1 VARSRFP
8 PGSDLGEQGAGGAD
22 AMRFSVRHETIYRY
36 SAPVGLGAHLLRLA
50 PRPEGVVVQRQVI
63 DVEPRPATR
72 TQTHDHFGNLVT
84 HLTFDRPT
92 DRFRIESRF
101 ELETIAVSTRVAAD
115 APALPWAPDRDVA
128 AAPFALDHE
137 IDDEVRAF
145 AFALAAESGWRAE
158 TFLERL
164 TRTLFTRTDRH
175 IRPDGHAQSAAYT
188 LAVGRGACRDVTVL
202 FMAAARALGI
212 PARFVSGYQAR
223 AETPDGRRHLHAWP
237 EVFVPGS
244 GWHGWDPTHGVA
256 VGDGH
261 VALSAAPDQ
270 IGTMP
275 IEGGFFGDGVTSTL
289 DYTVE
294 IEAV

>member
-1 VARSRFP
+1 
-8 PGSDLGEQGAGGAD
+8 
-22 AMRFSVRHETIYRY
+22 MRFTVRHETLYRY
-36 SAPVGLGAHLLRLA
+36 SAPVRLAGHTLRLT
-50 PRPEGVVVQRQVI
+50 PRSEGVVLRSHALTI
-63 DVEPRPATR
+63 DPTPVAREERVDR
-72 TQTHDHFGNLVT
+72 FGNAVT
-84 HLTFDRPT
+84 HVEFAGAADL
-92 DRFRIESRF
+92 FRIESRF
-101 ELETIAVSTRVAAD
+101 EIETIAASKPVATD
-115 APALPWAPDRDVA
+115 APTLPWTPDGEA
-128 AAPFALDHE
+128 ATAAFVVDHE
-137 IDDEVRAF
+137 IDAEVRAF
-145 AFALAAESGWRAE
+145 AFALAAESDWRAE
-158 TFLERL
+158 AFLERL

-202 FMAAARALGI
+202 FLAAARALGI

-270 IGTMP
+270 LGTMP

-289 DYTVE
+289 DYRVE
-294 IEAV
+294 IDAV

>member
-1 VARSRFP
+1 
-8 PGSDLGEQGAGGAD
+8 
-22 AMRFSVRHETIYRY
+22 MRFSVRHETIYRY
-36 SAPVGLGAHLLRLA
+36 STPVRLGAHLLRLA
-50 PRPEGVVVQRQVI
+50 PRPEGVVMRRQEI
-63 DVEPRPATR
+63 DVEPQPATR
-72 TQTHDHFGNLVT
+72 SETRDPFGNLVT
-84 HLTFDRPT
+84 HLTFDGST
-92 DRFRIESRF
+92 DVFRIESRF
-101 ELETIAVSTRVAAD
+101 DLETIGATMPVAAD
-115 APALPWAPDRDVA
+115 APALPWAPDRDVG
-128 AAPFALDHE
+128 AAPFAVDQE

-145 AFALAAESGWRAE
+145 ASTLAAERGWRAE
-158 TFLERL
+158 AFLERL

-175 IRPDGHAQSAAYT
+175 IRPDGHAQSAAHT

-244 GWHGWDPTHGVA
+244 GWQGWDPTHGMA

-289 DYTVE
+289 DYRVE
-294 IEAV
+294 IEAD

>member
-1 VARSRFP
+1 
-8 PGSDLGEQGAGGAD
+8 
-22 AMRFSVRHETIYRY
+22 MRFSVRHETIYRY
-36 SAPVGLGAHLLRLA
+36 SAAVGLGGHLLRLT
-50 PRPEGVVVQRQVI
+50 PRPEGVAMRWQRI
-63 DVEPRPATR
+63 DVDPRPATQ
-72 TQTHDHFGNLVT
+72 TQTRDAFGNVVT

-92 DRFRIESRF
+92 DLFRIESRF
-101 ELETIAVSTRVAAD
+101 ELETIAATAPFAAD
-115 APALPWAPDRDVA
+115 APALPWTPAGDATTARYAV
-128 AAPFALDHE
+128 DHE
-137 IDDEVRAF
+137 IDEEVRAF

-158 TFLERL
+158 AFLERL
-164 TRTLFTRTDRH
+164 TQTLFTRTDRH

-237 EVFVPGS
+237 EVFAPGS
-244 GWHGWDPTHGVA
+244 GWRGYDPTHGVA

-270 IGTMP
+270 IGAMP

-289 DYTVE
+289 DYRVE